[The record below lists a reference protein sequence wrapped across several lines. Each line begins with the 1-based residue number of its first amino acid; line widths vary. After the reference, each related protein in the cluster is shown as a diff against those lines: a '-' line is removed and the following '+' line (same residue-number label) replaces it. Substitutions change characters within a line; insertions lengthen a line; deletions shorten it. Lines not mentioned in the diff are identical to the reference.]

1 MPMHPDYKELI
12 DRTSINL
19 CSLLASLNEYPY
31 FRFDSDQSI
40 TGQIAARTFTYL
52 EERIRNDADFW
63 YRGCMNIQNRST
75 VLILSRQSDMITPLL
90 HSIAYE
96 AMFQDYLHV
105 GHDGHI
111 SINPHDLLTYLAG
124 GLPSAVDINEYSDL
138 WSSVRDLRLERRF
151 WMTHATQTRRKSS
164 RATSTNARSRCA
176 SATRSALRFVL

>member
-1 MPMHPDYKELI
+1 MPMHPEYKDVI
-12 DRTSINL
+12 DRTSVNL

-63 YRGCMNIQNRST
+63 YRGCINIQNRST

-124 GLPSAVDINEYSDL
+124 GPPTAVDVNEYSDL
-138 WSSVRDLRLERRF
+138 WNSVRDLRLERRL
-151 WMTHATQTRRKSS
+151 HQHI
-164 RATSTNARSRCA
+164 
-176 SATRSALRFVL
+176 